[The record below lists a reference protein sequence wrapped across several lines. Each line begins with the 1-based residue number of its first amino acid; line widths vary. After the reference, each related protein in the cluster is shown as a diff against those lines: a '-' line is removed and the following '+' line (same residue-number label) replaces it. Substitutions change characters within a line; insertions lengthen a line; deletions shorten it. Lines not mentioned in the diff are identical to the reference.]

1 MFNSPGVYTHM
12 QTSETSCSLASPWDL
27 TWWPGWSCV
36 AQARQM
42 AAQHVWHHNAN
53 GIPCVWQFSLG
64 NTWEKRDHTVF
75 SEINMETCT
84 VHYLLFSASHTCNTS
99 HCYVCKLNALRL
111 V

>member
-1 MFNSPGVYTHM
+1 M
-12 QTSETSCSLASPWDL
+12 
-27 TWWPGWSCV
+27 

-84 VHYLLFSASHTCNTS
+84 VHYLLPPTHATQATVM
-99 HCYVCKLNALRL
+99 YVNLMHYAL
-111 V
+111 